1 MSDLCNRLRNLA
13 VIAEKRSTEAV
24 AVGYVLLRDAADDIE
39 QLKEQVQAGTSV
51 CQECDVYATQL
62 TDVGHRL
69 QQAVGS
75 PGGMSLPEQIEHG
88 LQAAIEQ
95 QAKIK
100 RLREELQVAL
110 GRDEQWLA
118 AALVVCHKEIE
129 QLRAA
134 KAAGGGDE

>member
-1 MSDLCNRLRNLA
+1 MSKCEHCGCGPHLDGGSWPHATLEDCVVALKS
-13 VIAEKRSTEAV
+13 VIRHVQNE
-24 AVGYVLLRDAADDIE
+24 RD
-39 QLKEQVQAGTSV
+39 T
-51 CQECDVYATQL
+51 YARQL
-62 TDVGHRL
+62 TDVGYRL